1 MTRPGSGASTQEPAP
16 LIDEVTLTESG
27 QSTVMA
33 GPAQPLGIS
42 RAWRDHV
49 GKRYERYYDGDS
61 VYPADTQDW
70 HV

>member
-1 MTRPGSGASTQEPAP
+1 
-16 LIDEVTLTESG
+16 VTESG

-42 RAWRDHV
+42 RAWRDYV
-49 GKRYERYYDGDS
+49 GKRYERYYNGDS